1 MSQPKYLTAPL
12 PLETMPPGV
21 PYIIGN
27 EAAERFCFYGM
38 RTVLVIF
45 MTRFLLDRHGELA
58 TMNDEEAKFWYH
70 LFVSGVYFFPIF
82 GALLADAV
90 WGKFRTIFYLSI
102 VYCLGNFALA
112 ADQTRLGLFVGLTL
126 ITLGAGGIKS
136 SVSANVGDQ
145 FGPKNQHLLEKV
157 FGWFYFSIN
166 FGSFFS
172 TMLTPVL
179 LDYFSQESVW
189 GPNAKHLGP
198 CVAFGV
204 PGVLMVLATIVFWCG
219 RKKFVHIPPGGSV
232 MLKEACSWEGIKVI
246 AKLGVLFLFVAM
258 FWALYEQNGG
268 AWVLQAEKLDRHLL
282 SWFQPVENRL
292 VAAGVTFVAG
302 LSQYEIKSAQVQ
314 AINPLL
320 IMFLIP
326 LFSYVVYPAVNRV
339 VKVTPLRKVGA
350 GLALTVFAFGVSGY
364 TETLIGSGGAPPTV
378 WWQLLAFVIITVAEV
393 MVSITCLEFAYT
405 QAPKR
410 MKSLIMGIY
419 LLSETVGNL
428 FTAIVNLFMRFIQNA
443 DGSSKLAGA
452 NYYWFFTLLMLGTTV
467 IFSVYASFYRE
478 KTYIQDDLGMQT

>member
-1 MSQPKYLTAPL
+1 
-12 PLETMPPGV
+12 
-21 PYIIGN
+21 
-27 EAAERFCFYGM
+27 
-38 RTVLVIF
+38 
-45 MTRFLLDRHGELA
+45 
-58 TMNDEEAKFWYH
+58 
-70 LFVSGVYFFPIF
+70 
-82 GALLADAV
+82 
-90 WGKFRTIFYLSI
+90 
-102 VYCLGNFALA
+102 
-112 ADQTRLGLFVGLTL
+112 
-126 ITLGAGGIKS
+126 
-136 SVSANVGDQ
+136 
-145 FGPKNQHLLEKV
+145 
-157 FGWFYFSIN
+157 
-166 FGSFFS
+166 
-172 TMLTPVL
+172 
-179 LDYFSQESVW
+179 
-189 GPNAKHLGP
+189 
-198 CVAFGV
+198 
-204 PGVLMVLATIVFWCG
+204 
-219 RKKFVHIPPGGSV
+219 
-232 MLKEACSWEGIKVI
+232 VI